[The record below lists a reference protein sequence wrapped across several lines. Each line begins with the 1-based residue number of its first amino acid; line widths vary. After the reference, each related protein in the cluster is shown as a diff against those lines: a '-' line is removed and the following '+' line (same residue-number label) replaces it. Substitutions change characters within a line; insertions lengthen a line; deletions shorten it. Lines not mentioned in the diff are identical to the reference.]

1 MVLGSVPAEYYLVL
15 SAAVF
20 CTGVF
25 GVLTRRNALM
35 FLMSVELMLNAAN
48 INLVAFSF
56 YWGTLT
62 GQVFTLFTMALAAA
76 EVAIG
81 IGIILV
87 LYRNFDDVNV
97 TEATTLRW

>member
-1 MVLGSVPAEYYLVL
+1 MVLGAVPAEYYLVL

-20 CTGVF
+20 CVGIF
-25 GVLTRRNALM
+25 GILTRENALI

-48 INLVAFSF
+48 INLIAFAF
-56 YWGTLT
+56 YWGNLT
-62 GQVFTLFTMALAAA
+62 GQVFGLFVMALAAA

-87 LYRNFDDVNV
+87 LYRNFDSVDV
-97 TEATTLRW
+97 TEATTLKW

>member
-1 MVLGSVPAEYYLVL
+1 MVLASVPAEYYLVL

-20 CTGVF
+20 CTGLF
-25 GVLTRRNALM
+25 GILTRENALM

-56 YWGTLT
+56 YWGNLT

>member
-1 MVLGSVPAEYYLVL
+1 MAVPTSYYLVL

-20 CTGVF
+20 SIGLF
-25 GVLTRRNALM
+25 GILTRENALL

-56 YWGTLT
+56 QYGTLT
-62 GQVFTLFTMALAAA
+62 GQTFALFTPALAAA
-76 EVAIG
+76 GAAVG

-87 LYRNFDDVNV
+87 LFRNFEDVNV
-97 TEATTLRW
+97 TLPQSMRW

>member
-1 MVLGSVPAEYYLVL
+1 MVPAEYYLVL

-20 CTGVF
+20 CIGLV
-25 GVLTRRNALM
+25 GILTRENALM

-56 YWGTLT
+56 QWGNLT

-76 EVAIG
+76 EVVVG

-87 LYRNFDDVNV
+87 LYRNFDDIDV
-97 TEATTLRW
+97 TDATTMRW

>member
-20 CTGVF
+20 CTGLF
-25 GVLTRRNALM
+25 GILTRENALM

-56 YWGTLT
+56 YWGNVT

-87 LYRNFDDVNV
+87 LYRNFDDMNV

>member
-1 MVLGSVPAEYYLVL
+1 MVLASVPAEYYLVL

-20 CTGVF
+20 CIGLF
-25 GVLTRRNALM
+25 GILTRENALM

-62 GQVFTLFTMALAAA
+62 GQVFSLFTMALAAA

>member
-1 MVLGSVPAEYYLVL
+1 MAVPPEYYLVL
-15 SAAVF
+15 SAAMF
-20 CTGVF
+20 CIGLF
-25 GVLTRRNALM
+25 GILSRKNALI

-56 YWGTLT
+56 QYGNLT

-76 EVAIG
+76 EVAVG

-87 LYRNFDDVNV
+87 LYRNFDDVDV
-97 TEATTLRW
+97 TEATTMRW

>member
-1 MVLGSVPAEYYLVL
+1 MPVPVEYYGVL

-20 CTGVF
+20 CIGLL
-25 GVLTRRNALM
+25 GILTRRNALM

-56 YWGTLT
+56 QWGNLT
-62 GQVFTLFTMALAAA
+62 GQVFSLFTMALAAA
-76 EVAIG
+76 EVAVG

-87 LYRNFDDVNV
+87 LYRGFKEIDVTV
-97 TEATTLRW
+97 PRSMRW